1 MEDNCL
7 LEIIGS
13 VEQIVFKNE
22 TNGYTVLNVSTEDD
36 IITAVG
42 IMPLAGVGEELR
54 LVGKFK
60 EHPSFGQ
67 QFAVEAYERFMP
79 TNSKAILKYLSS
91 GSVKGI
97 GPVLATRI
105 VETFGENTLEVMQKE
120 PQRLCSIKGITRSK
134 AESISKELENIFG
147 MKEVMM
153 HLNKYGITTEESLKI
168 WKAFG
173 SESIECI
180 DRNPYIICEYPIEIS
195 FDRADKISMMLD
207 KTKDN
212 DFRIRAG
219 IIYILEHNMKNGHT
233 CLPKDKLIPAASG
246 FLEVNEAKIESE
258 LYNLISSNLLV
269 LEQINN
275 RDFVFTEQMHN
286 CEVYIAGRITMLL
299 NFPPRPINEIEKE
312 IEKIETTNG
321 IKYAS
326 LQKEAI
332 RAALSKGTLILTGG
346 PGTGKTTTL
355 NAIIKILKSSGEKV
369 LLAAP
374 TGRAAKRMSEL
385 TGCEAK
391 TIHRLLEVEWNEEDK
406 ACFRRNEKNL
416 LECDALVLDELSM
429 VDSNLFQSFLKALP
443 LGSRL
448 IMVGDSDQ
456 LPSVG
461 AGNVLGDIVNS
472 GVVPVIKLEQI
483 FRQAMSSLI
492 VTNAHKIVKG
502 INPDLNKKD
511 NDFFFLD
518 SWNAEQIIYT
528 IEDLCAR
535 RIPKAYGYSPLFDIQ
550 VLCSSR
556 KGKLGTIE
564 LNKRLQEK
572 LNPYSLEKKE
582 ILVNGNIFRE
592 NDKVMQIKNN
602 YDIPWKKENG
612 ESGEGIFN
620 GDIGILIG
628 IDRANSS
635 LLVAYD
641 DKTAVYNI
649 ENALEL
655 ELAYAITIHKSQG
668 SEYEVVIMP
677 MYRGAPQLS
686 YRNLLY
692 TGVTRAKN
700 IMIMVGVKNEVYK
713 MVENNRKT
721 KRFSGLYNFLLSDKN
736 NYS

>member
-1 MEDNCL
+1 MGDSCL

-13 VEQIVFKNE
+13 VEQIVFRNE
-22 TNGYTVLNVSTEDD
+22 TNGYTVLKISTEDD

-42 IMPLAGVGEELR
+42 IMPLASVGEELR

-67 QFAVEAYERFMP
+67 QFAVDAYERFMP
-79 TNSKAILKYLSS
+79 TTSKAILKYLSS

-105 VETFGENTLEVMQKE
+105 VETFGENTLEIMQKE
-120 PQRLCSIKGITRSK
+120 PKRLCSIKGITKSK

-147 MKEVMM
+147 IKEIIIY
-153 HLNKYGITTEESLKI
+153 LNKYGITTEESLKI
-168 WKAFG
+168 WKTFG
-173 SESIECI
+173 SEAIKCI
-180 DRNPYIICEYPIEIS
+180 NRNPYIICEYPVEIS
-195 FDRADKISMMLD
+195 FDRADKISMLLN
-207 KTKDN
+207 KTKDD
-212 DFRIRAG
+212 DFRIKAG

-233 CLPKDKLIPAASG
+233 CLPKDKLILAAAG
-246 FLEVNEAKIESE
+246 FLEVEELKVESE
-258 LYNLISSNLLV
+258 LNNLIDSNLLV
-269 LEQINN
+269 LKQINE
-275 RDFVFTEQMHN
+275 RDFVFTEQMHS
-286 CEVYIAGRITMLL
+286 CEVYIAGRIIMLL
-299 NFPPRPINEIEKE
+299 NYPPNPITGIEKK
-312 IEKIETTNG
+312 IKKIEATNG

-332 RAALSKGTLILTGG
+332 KAALSKGTLILTGG

-374 TGRAAKRMSEL
+374 TGRSAKRMGEL
-385 TGCEAK
+385 TGYEAK
-391 TIHRLLEVEWNEEDK
+391 TIHRLLEVEWNKEDK
-406 ACFRRNEKNL
+406 AYFRRNEKNL
-416 LECDALVLDELSM
+416 LECDTLVLDELSM
-429 VDSNLFQSFLKALP
+429 VDSRLFQSVLKALP

-448 IMVGDSDQ
+448 VMVGDSDQ
-456 LPSVG
+456 LPSIG
-461 AGNVLGDIVNS
+461 AGNVLGDIIKS
-472 GVVPVIKLEQI
+472 EVIPIIRLEQI

-492 VTNAHKIVKG
+492 VTNAHRIVKG

-518 SWNAEQIIYT
+518 SWNVDQIAYT
-528 IEDLCAR
+528 IEDLCAK

-550 VLCSSR
+550 VLCTSR

-564 LNKRLQEK
+564 LNKKLQDK
-572 LNPYSLEKKE
+572 LNPYALEKKE
-582 ILVNGNIFRE
+582 ILINGNIFRE

-628 IDRANSS
+628 IDRTNST

-641 DKTAVYNI
+641 DKTAVYNL

-677 MYRGAPQLS
+677 MYRNTSQLS

-692 TGVTRAKN
+692 TGVTRAKS
-700 IMIMVGVKNEVYK
+700 IMIMVGVKDEVYK
-713 MVENNRKT
+713 MVKNNRKT
-721 KRFSGLYNFLLSDKN
+721 KRFSGLYNFLLSNRN
-736 NYS
+736 NYN